1 MAIVSVLRMPIR
13 PGADDEL
20 VRSFRELEV
29 FEHARRS
36 GGFRAGR
43 LLRPV
48 SAGQPVLVLAE
59 WDAAAD
65 YDRWLANPVRERLKE
80 AIDGLLAGEL
90 ESGVYEEAEP
100 GS

>member
-1 MAIVSVLRMPIR
+1 MAVVSVLRMPIR

-29 FEHARRS
+29 FEHARLS
-36 GGFRAGR
+36 GGFRTGR
-43 LLRPV
+43 LLRPL

-65 YDRWLANPVRERLKE
+65 YDRWLANPVRERLKH
-80 AIDGLLAGEL
+80 AIERLLAGEL
-90 ESGVYEEAEP
+90 ESGVYEEAEV
-100 GS
+100 GA